1 MQARGA
7 HYVASP
13 QQSECLCPL
22 RIAPTLPKIEMG
34 HRLEHIVA
42 HRSAGRL
49 WRRVLWRTWV
59 GALAL
64 APWMAYAQ
72 SDRPPLVVEIVPQFQ
87 ATEVN
92 RTWAPILDRLTQE
105 TGLTF
110 ALKIAKDIPAFE
122 DDFEAGRPDLVYL
135 NPYHQVMAKRAQGYL
150 PLVRNAK
157 LLTGI
162 LVVRKDDPI
171 TSTKLLAGKDIA
183 YPAPNAFGASLLIRA
198 HLVEVDKVMTQP
210 FYAKTHTNAYRQVI
224 VGKMAAAGG
233 VRATLDKEPEEV
245 QSALRVLWETPGAA
259 PHPFSAHP
267 RVPAKQAEAISAAL
281 LNLAKDPAGQALLKE
296 VLIPNP
302 VRADY
307 GRDYQPLEKLKL
319 DKYVE

>member
-1 MQARGA
+1 M
-7 HYVASP
+7 
-13 QQSECLCPL
+13 
-22 RIAPTLPKIEMG
+22 
-34 HRLEHIVA
+34 
-42 HRSAGRL
+42 
-49 WRRVLWRTWV
+49 WRTWV

-72 SDRPPLVVEIVPQFQ
+72 ADRPPLVVEVVPQFQ

-110 ALKIAKDIPAFE
+110 ALRIAKDIPAFE

-150 PLVRNAK
+150 PLVRDAK

-171 TSTKLLAGKDIA
+171 TSTKSLAGKDIA
-183 YPAPNAFGASLLIRA
+183 YPAPNAFGASLLIRS
-198 HLVEVDKVMTQP
+198 HLVEVDKVVSQP

-267 RVPAKQAEAISAAL
+267 RVPAKQAEAITAAL
-281 LNLAKDPAGQALLKE
+281 LKLAKDPAGQTLLKE

>member
-1 MQARGA
+1 M
-7 HYVASP
+7 
-13 QQSECLCPL
+13 
-22 RIAPTLPKIEMG
+22 
-34 HRLEHIVA
+34 
-42 HRSAGRL
+42 
-49 WRRVLWRTWV
+49 WRTWV

-72 SDRPPLVVEIVPQFQ
+72 ADRPPLVVEVVPQFQ

-92 RTWAPILDRLTQE
+92 RTWAPVLDRLTQE

-110 ALKIAKDIPAFE
+110 ALRIAKDIPAFE

-150 PLVRNAK
+150 PLVRDAK

-171 TSTKLLAGKDIA
+171 TSTKSLVGKDIA
-183 YPAPNAFGASLLIRA
+183 YPAPNAFGASLLIRS
-198 HLVEVDKVMTQP
+198 HLVEVDKVVSQP

-259 PHPFSAHP
+259 PHPFSVHP
-267 RVPAKQAEAISAAL
+267 RVPAKQAEAITAAL
-281 LNLAKDPAGQALLKE
+281 LKLAKDPAGQLLLKE

-307 GRDYQPLEKLKL
+307 VRDYLPLEKLKL
-319 DKYVE
+319 DKYVD